1 MEDIFIYI
9 YLFFEKFFS
18 LLWIVTLV
26 GGIYS
31 YYETNDLVQF
41 ISMMIITIML
51 LLLKIPKIKN
61 KVLKIDD

>member
-1 MEDIFIYI
+1 MEDILIFI

-18 LLWIVTLV
+18 SLWIVTLV

-41 ISMMIITIML
+41 ILMMIITIML

>member
-9 YLFFEKFFS
+9 YLFFEKFFP

-41 ISMMIITIML
+41 ILMMIITIML